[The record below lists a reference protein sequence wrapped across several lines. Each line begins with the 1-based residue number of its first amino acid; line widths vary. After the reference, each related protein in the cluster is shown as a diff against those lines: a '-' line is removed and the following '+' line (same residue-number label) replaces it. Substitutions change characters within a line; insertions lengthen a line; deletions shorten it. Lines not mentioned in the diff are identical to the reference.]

1 MAKDREDDSVH
12 YLNFSDFVENAPT
25 KLTIRLQD
33 DLTHNEL
40 ADACLEITD
49 EKGEPVE
56 TWMTR
61 VDNGYTIRGLS
72 VDKCYTITEKLPREG
87 YLVKFTESYTE
98 SGNVELRE
106 PEGAKVEFRIPDA
119 PGSVTEGGHLNPASV
134 PETGCIVLENPFV
147 TGRCASAKG
156 RRNSG
161 KLDTG
166 TACGP
171 VAAFDL
177 WIPGKGS
184 GSGGIRSLC
193 GGGH

>member
-72 VDKCYTITEKLPREG
+72 VDKCYTITEKL
-87 YLVKFTESYTE
+87 
-98 SGNVELRE
+98 
-106 PEGAKVEFRIPDA
+106 
-119 PGSVTEGGHLNPASV
+119 
-134 PETGCIVLENPFV
+134 
-147 TGRCASAKG
+147 
-156 RRNSG
+156 RRR
-161 KLDTG
+161 
-166 TACGP
+166 AI
-171 VAAFDL
+171 
-177 WIPGKGS
+177 W
-184 GSGGIRSLC
+184 
-193 GGGH
+193 